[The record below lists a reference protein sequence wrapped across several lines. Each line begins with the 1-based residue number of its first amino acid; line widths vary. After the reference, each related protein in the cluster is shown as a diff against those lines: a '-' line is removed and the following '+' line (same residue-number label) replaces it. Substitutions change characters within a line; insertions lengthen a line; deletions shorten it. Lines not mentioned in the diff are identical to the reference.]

1 MNREELKIKWDR
13 LVEELS
19 EKFADGENLDLDS
32 IIFLVGVQEL
42 GAGYRRFKK
51 DEKLNLMHIAICRL
65 LEPYGFYEFIGR
77 DADGW
82 PHYELKENLPNLKAG
97 EQSIFMKEALV
108 RYFDELS
115 NPESPGPPS
124 RDKLS

>member
-1 MNREELKIKWDR
+1 MNREELKKKWEE

-19 EKFADGENLDLDS
+19 AKFADGDDLDLDA

-65 LEPYGFYEFIGR
+65 LEPYGYYEFLGR

-82 PHYELKENLPNLKAG
+82 PHYELKENLPNLRAG
-97 EQSIFMKEALV
+97 EQSILMKEAVV

-115 NPESPGPPS
+115 SPEFPDQPFEDKPS
-124 RDKLS
+124 